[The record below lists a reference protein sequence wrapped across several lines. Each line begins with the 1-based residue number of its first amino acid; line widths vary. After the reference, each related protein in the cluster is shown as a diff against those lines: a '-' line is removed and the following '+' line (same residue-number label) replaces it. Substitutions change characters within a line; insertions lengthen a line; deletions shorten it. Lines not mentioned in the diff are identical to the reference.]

1 MENRKGI
8 INYLLGVDVELFNT
22 YHYVH
27 ELRRLLKENQIEK
40 FNHKLFSIH
49 LSDVCPKL
57 RPVIRTL
64 RRLAFI
70 ENTMTYSNLTNGPL
84 EGINNKIKLIKRVS
98 FGYRNYD
105 NLRNRIIIT
114 SRLFASTKKRL
125 NNLRLLNLNI

>member
-1 MENRKGI
+1 M
-8 INYLLGVDVELFNT
+8 
-22 YHYVH
+22 
-27 ELRRLLKENQIEK
+27 
-40 FNHKLFSIH
+40 
-49 LSDVCPKL
+49 CPKL

-64 RRLAFI
+64 RRLATFI

-114 SRLFASTKKRL
+114 RDYLPQQQKEIKQPKVA
-125 NNLRLLNLNI
+125 

>member
-57 RPVIRTL
+57 RPVIRTFKTIS
-64 RRLAFI
+64 AFI

-114 SRLFASTKKRL
+114 SRLFASTTKEIKQPKVA
-125 NNLRLLNLNI
+125 

>member
-1 MENRKGI
+1 MENRKRH
-8 INYLLGVDVELFNT
+8 YKLLIRCDVELFNT

-57 RPVIRTL
+57 RSVIRTL
-64 RRLAFI
+64 RRLAAFI

-84 EGINNKIKLIKRVS
+84 EGIIKSNSLK
-98 FGYRNYD
+98 GY
-105 NLRNRIIIT
+105 LLVIEIMIIYVIE
-114 SRLFASTKKRL
+114 
-125 NNLRLLNLNI
+125 LL

>member
-1 MENRKGI
+1 
-8 INYLLGVDVELFNT
+8 VELFNT
-22 YHYVH
+22 YQYVH

-40 FNHKLFSIH
+40 FNHTLFSIH

-64 RRLAFI
+64 RRLTAFI

-84 EGINNKIKLIKRVS
+84 EGINNKIKLSKRVS
-98 FGYRNYD
+98 IGYRNYD

-114 SRLFASTKKRL
+114 SRLFASNTKKRL
-125 NNLRLLNLNI
+125 NNLRLLNLNIRTHQSDLT

>member
-8 INYLLGVDVELFNT
+8 IHYLLGVELFNT

-27 ELRRLLKENQIEK
+27 ELRRLLKENQIRNLIINS
-40 FNHKLFSIH
+40 FLFIF
-49 LSDVCPKL
+49 SDVYPKL

-64 RRLAFI
+64 RRLAAFI

-105 NLRNRIIIT
+105 NLRNQ
-114 SRLFASTKKRL
+114 
-125 NNLRLLNLNI
+125 LL

>member
-1 MENRKGI
+1 M
-8 INYLLGVDVELFNT
+8 
-22 YHYVH
+22 
-27 ELRRLLKENQIEK
+27 
-40 FNHKLFSIH
+40 
-49 LSDVCPKL
+49 CPKL

-64 RRLAFI
+64 RRLAAFI

-114 SRLFASTKKRL
+114 SRLFVSTKKIKQLKVAYSQYLDSSVRFDVEPYK
-125 NNLRLLNLNI
+125 

>member
-64 RRLAFI
+64 RRLATFI

-84 EGINNKIKLIKRVS
+84 EELIIKSNSLKGIFWL
-98 FGYRNYD
+98 
-105 NLRNRIIIT
+105 
-114 SRLFASTKKRL
+114 
-125 NNLRLLNLNI
+125 

>member
-22 YHYVH
+22 YRYVH

-114 SRLFASTKKRL
+114 SRLFASTTKEIKQL
-125 NNLRLLNLNI
+125 KVA